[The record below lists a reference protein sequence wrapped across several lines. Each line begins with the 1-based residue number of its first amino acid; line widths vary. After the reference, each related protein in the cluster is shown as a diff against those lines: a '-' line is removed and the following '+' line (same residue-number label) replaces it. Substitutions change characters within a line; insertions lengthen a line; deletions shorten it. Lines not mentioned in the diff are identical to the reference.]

1 MLDSEPGADLR
12 PGAADCNEHS
22 VSGRDSLS
30 TRTPAVND
38 PAKQPQP
45 SLSVVRA
52 PADRAEDAMSALLG
66 AGPSAGVRFAA
77 QARAAGISLDRIWC
91 LADTFGRYR
100 AAVLAVR
107 SPGRTTMLLATH
119 PRDAADVAAIGR
131 AIAAACESCAADS
144 DLAQALVEP
153 SRPLDI
159 AAYEAGGLTR
169 LATLDY
175 LECPLGASWR
185 NRRGTPE
192 PPPAGWSFEP
202 VDIPS
207 DGDDLAVLGEALRA
221 EICSVLE
228 RSYLDTLDC
237 PGLAGVR
244 RTGDVLEGHFGS
256 GARER
261 IWLVARERGAA
272 GAVCLLNASADR
284 GSAELV
290 YLGVAR
296 EARGRGIA
304 RALLVEGMRRCADA
318 GLRSVT
324 LAVDARNAP
333 ARRLYDALGF
343 AQTSSRVALIRALR
357 DDARR

>member
-1 MLDSEPGADLR
+1 MDSEPGADLR
-12 PGAADCNEHS
+12 PGVADCNEHS
-22 VSGRDSLS
+22 ATGRDSLS
-30 TRTPAVND
+30 NRTHPVTD
-38 PAKQPQP
+38 PATPPHP

-107 SPGRTTMLLATH
+107 SAGRTTMLLATH
-119 PRDAADVAAIGR
+119 PRDAADAAAIGR
-131 AIAAACESCAADS
+131 VVAAACESASEDT

-159 AAYEAGGLTR
+159 AAYEAGGLAR

-175 LECPLGASWR
+175 LECPLGAAWKA
-185 NRRGTPE
+185 RRGTPE
-192 PPPAGWSFEP
+192 PAPTGWAFDP
-202 VDIPS
+202 VDAAI
-207 DGDDLAVLGEALRA
+207 DGDDPAALGDGLRA
-221 EICSVLE
+221 ELCSVLE

-244 RTGDVLEGHFGS
+244 RTGDVLDGHFGS

-296 EARGRGIA
+296 EARGRGVA

-333 ARRLYDALGF
+333 ARRLYDALGYT
-343 AQTSSRVALIRALR
+343 QTSSRVALIRALR
-357 DDARR
+357 VDARR

>member
-1 MLDSEPGADLR
+1 
-12 PGAADCNEHS
+12 
-22 VSGRDSLS
+22 
-30 TRTPAVND
+30 
-38 PAKQPQP
+38 
-45 SLSVVRA
+45 
-52 PADRAEDAMSALLG
+52 MSALLG

-77 QARAAGISLDRIWC
+77 QARTAGISLDRIWC
-91 LADTFGRYR
+91 LADAFGRYR

-119 PRDAADVAAIGR
+119 PRDPADAASIGR
-131 AIAAACESCAADS
+131 AIEAACAACADDT

-153 SRPLDI
+153 NRPLDV

-185 NRRGTPE
+185 SRRSAPE
-192 PPPAGWSFEP
+192 QPPAGWSFDR
-202 VDIPS
+202 VDAPI
-207 DGDDLAVLGEALRA
+207 DGDDPSALGEALRA

-244 RTGDVLEGHFGS
+244 RTRDVLDGHFGA

-296 EARGRGIA
+296 EARGRGVA

-324 LAVDARNAP
+324 LAVDARNDP
-333 ARRLYDALGF
+333 ARKLYDALGF
-343 AQTSSRVALIRALR
+343 ARTSSRVAVIRALR
-357 DDARR
+357 VDA